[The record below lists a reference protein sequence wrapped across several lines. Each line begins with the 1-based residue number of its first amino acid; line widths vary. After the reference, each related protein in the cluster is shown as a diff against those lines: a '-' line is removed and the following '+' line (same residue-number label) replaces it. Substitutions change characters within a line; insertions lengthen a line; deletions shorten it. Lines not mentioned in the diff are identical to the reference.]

1 MTRTQATAAAVKTAR
16 LPAAKA
22 EAEDA
27 KLVGPKTPQLD
38 LREMLDKLRLPGVD
52 VGSLVESRRKDI
64 QALLAANEQA
74 WRGLEAVTRRQGEML
89 TAAMGG
95 LRENV
100 KETLGTEGTA
110 ARVSTVAAHA
120 QAVFD
125 KALADMKELAE
136 LSARSQQQ
144 VVDTLNK
151 RLREG
156 IGEVGSRIGRKH

>member
-1 MTRTQATAAAVKTAR
+1 MTRTQATATATKTAR
-16 LPAAKA
+16 RPAAKA
-22 EAEDA
+22 DVEDA
-27 KLVGPKTPQLD
+27 KLVGPKTPPLD
-38 LREMLDKLRLPGVD
+38 LRAMLDKLRLPGVD
-52 VGSLVESRRKDI
+52 VASLVESRRKDI

-89 TAAMGG
+89 SAAMGG

-100 KETLGTEGTA
+100 TEALGTEGTV
-110 ARVSTVAAHA
+110 ARVGTVAAHA
-120 QAVFD
+120 QAAFD

-156 IGEVGSRIGRKH
+156 IGEVGARIGRKH